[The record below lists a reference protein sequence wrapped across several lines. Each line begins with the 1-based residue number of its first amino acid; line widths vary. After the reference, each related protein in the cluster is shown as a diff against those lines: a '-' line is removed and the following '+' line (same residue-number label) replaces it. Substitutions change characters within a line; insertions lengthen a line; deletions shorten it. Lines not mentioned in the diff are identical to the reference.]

1 MNYKSEIEKALHS
14 GWLLACDA
22 PENVAK
28 GARLF
33 SELSAQYQDIATSK
47 RDACKTAY
55 EQV

>member
-1 MNYKSEIEKALHS
+1 MYYMSEIEKALHS

-33 SELSAQYQDIATSK
+33 SELSAKYQDIATSK

-55 EQV
+55 EQD